1 MSAEPSRRIPY
12 SVDIRWRVVWQRIA
26 MNLTFQQISTRLNI
40 DPSTAY
46 RVYNLFKITGD
57 VQPKLQKGVIWPEAR
72 KLNNSLELFI
82 VGLIIEQPGSY
93 LSEVCEAVLQIS
105 GVSVSEA
112 TICRIFKRYGFTR
125 KKMQSV
131 ALQRSAQLRG
141 AFMAQAILY
150 RREMFVWVDE
160 MGSDNRNTMRKFGYA
175 IKGQT
180 PQCHRFLV
188 RGKRISVIAAISTGG
203 LVAAEYFHGTVN
215 SDTFYDFARGSLIPQ
230 MNSFDGSSPNS
241 IIIMDNCKIHHVAD
255 VIELFRSVG
264 ILVLFLPPYSPDFNP
279 IEETFSYVKYYLKN
293 EHLLQTIPDPLPLI
307 KHAFK
312 SITAEH
318 CNSWI
323 NDCGYN

>member
-57 VQPKLQKGVIWPEAR
+57 VQPKLQKGVIRPEAQ

-125 KKMQSV
+125 KK
-131 ALQRSAQLRG
+131 
-141 AFMAQAILY
+141 
-150 RREMFVWVDE
+150 
-160 MGSDNRNTMRKFGYA
+160 
-175 IKGQT
+175 
-180 PQCHRFLV
+180 C
-188 RGKRISVIAAISTGG
+188 
-203 LVAAEYFHGTVN
+203 
-215 SDTFYDFARGSLIPQ
+215 SL
-230 MNSFDGSSPNS
+230 
-241 IIIMDNCKIHHVAD
+241 
-255 VIELFRSVG
+255 L
-264 ILVLFLPPYSPDFNP
+264 PYSDLHSL
-279 IEETFSYVKYYLKN
+279 E
-293 EHLLQTIPDPLPLI
+293 EHLWPKQYYIGERCL
-307 KHAFK
+307 F
-312 SITAEH
+312 
-318 CNSWI
+318 
-323 NDCGYN
+323 G

>member
-1 MSAEPSRRIPY
+1 
-12 SVDIRWRVVWQRIA
+12 
-26 MNLTFQQISTRLNI
+26 
-40 DPSTAY
+40 
-46 RVYNLFKITGD
+46 
-57 VQPKLQKGVIWPEAR
+57 
-72 KLNNSLELFI
+72 
-82 VGLIIEQPGSY
+82 
-93 LSEVCEAVLQIS
+93 
-105 GVSVSEA
+105 
-112 TICRIFKRYGFTR
+112 
-125 KKMQSV
+125 
-131 ALQRSAQLRG
+131 
-141 AFMAQAILY
+141 MAQVILY

-160 MGSDNRNTMRKFGYA
+160 TGSDNRNTVRKFGYP

-203 LVAAEYFHGTVN
+203 LVAAEYFHGTVI

-293 EHLLQTIPDPLPLI
+293 EHLLQTIPDPSLVYVRSADFADLLLFFLGVGRKHQMRFFFTKHFIHKLFSKSPSSVIHSCFLFKPCPGIMYPKVSFPCSSPLCSSL
-307 KHAFK
+307 KF
-312 SITAEH
+312 SFR
-318 CNSWI
+318 N
-323 NDCGYN
+323 